1 MTNVAKKGKSLIQN
15 ITAVVKNEVSEV
27 VENVQQKVVAEV
39 KQTLNTAL
47 IGRTL
52 YDTTDVLRDKILFK
66 FAEISTKY
74 RLNSEIVKQLQ
85 TAIEQEFN
93 TGRDLIFDQLVRVL
107 QKEQK

>member
-15 ITAVVKNEVSEV
+15 ITAVVKNEVAEA
-27 VENVQQKVVAEV
+27 VENVQQKVVTEV
-39 KQTLNTAL
+39 KQKLNTAV

-66 FAEISTKY
+66 FAEIATKY
-74 RLNSEIVKQLQ
+74 RLNIEIVNQIQ

-93 TGRDLIFDQLVRVL
+93 SGRDLIFDQIVRVL
-107 QKEQK
+107 QKEEK